1 MERRGSS
8 ACQVRR
14 AAQCRINVV
23 TIRAR
28 RGAPLCAR
36 ARAFFLSRGEHAAGA
51 RARAHFV
58 RIGDNRNDEVACGVM
73 LYHSRERLLERPL
86 IGENVVAVGSGDV
99 LLQLH

>member
-1 MERRGSS
+1 MPSAAGRTVPYKRGNDPRSPG
-8 ACQVRR
+8 RPTLR
-14 AAQCRINVV
+14 
-23 TIRAR
+23 
-28 RGAPLCAR
+28 AR